1 MADYALADGEAKVAP
16 SRWMQLFLG
25 FVAMMAIAS
34 PQYVWTL
41 FTGHLTQALQAT
53 LAEVQITFSLLIVLQ
68 TFLSPLQGYLIDKIG
83 PRILLSIGAVLTGA
97 SWVATAYVESLWG
110 LYFTY
115 GFLGGVGT
123 GVIYV
128 GVVGLMVQ
136 WFPDRRGLATGAVS
150 AGYGVGAI
158 LTTFPISWSLESAG
172 FERTLIIY
180 GIVIGLLGLVAAQGM
195 RRPPALSARPTAATD
210 ADVAI
215 SMTQRNFNSREMLR
229 NPIFYVLF
237 VMMMLMSTTGL
248 MVISQMGSFARDIG
262 VADAVVWGLA
272 ALPFA
277 LTVDRIM
284 NGFSRPFFGWVS
296 DKIGRENTMGYVFIA
311 EGFAILLWF
320 QLADN
325 PLFFVFLSGLVFFA
339 WGEIFSIFPSTL
351 TDTFGPKHATMNYGF
366 LYMAQGVGAILGA
379 PVAAWLLGV
388 TGSWATVFGVVIVM
402 DIVAGLLALIVLKP
416 MRRRH
421 AEATRAMAE
430 A

>member
-1 MADYALADGEAKVAP
+1 MADYALAGEGAKAAP
-16 SRWMQLFLG
+16 SRWPQLFWG

-41 FTGHLTQALQAT
+41 FTGHLTQSLQSS
-53 LAEVQITFSLLIVLQ
+53 LAEVQITFSILIVLQ
-68 TFLSPLQGYLIDKIG
+68 TFLSPLQGYLIEKIG
-83 PRILLSIGAVLTGA
+83 PRILLSVGAVLTGV
-97 SWVATAYVESLWG
+97 SWVATAYIDSLWG

-136 WFPDRRGLATGAVS
+136 WFPDRRGLATGVVS

-158 LTTFPISWSLESAG
+158 LTTFPIAWSLESAG
-172 FERTLIIY
+172 FERTLITY
-180 GIVIGLLGLVAAQGM
+180 GIVIGILGFVAAQGM
-195 RRPPALSARPTAATD
+195 RRPPVLTAAPTP
-210 ADVAI
+210 ATQSGVAS
-215 SMTQRNFNSREMLR
+215 SMSQRNFTSREMLR

-237 VMMMLMSTTGL
+237 VMMTLMSTTGL

-296 DKIGRENTMGYVFIA
+296 DKVGRENTMGCVFIA
-311 EGFAILLWF
+311 EGFAILIWF

-325 PLFFVFLSGLVFFA
+325 PLAFVFLSGLVFFA

-379 PVAAWLLGV
+379 PVAAWMLSI
-388 TGSWATVFGVVIVM
+388 TQSWATVFGVVIVM
-402 DIVAGLLALIVLKP
+402 DIVAGLMALLILKP

-421 AEATRAMAE
+421 AEMTRAMA
-430 A
+430 